1 MKRSDFVQAINP
13 PKFRIGKFVFNE
25 YEIRE
30 ILAKVS
36 EGKIDYNSIVIKD
49 KNGNSTG
56 VTKFGNLEK
65 VLPGLNVLIGLK
77 MRKLRAQSEL
87 KKKGA

>member
-36 EGKIDYNSIVIKD
+36 EGKINHKSIVIKD
-49 KNGNSTG
+49 SSGRSSKVKKSGR
-56 VTKFGNLEK
+56 LEK
-65 VLPGLNVLIGLK
+65 MLPGLNLLINIK
-77 MRKLRAQSEL
+77 MKRLRANI
-87 KKKGA
+87 KGA